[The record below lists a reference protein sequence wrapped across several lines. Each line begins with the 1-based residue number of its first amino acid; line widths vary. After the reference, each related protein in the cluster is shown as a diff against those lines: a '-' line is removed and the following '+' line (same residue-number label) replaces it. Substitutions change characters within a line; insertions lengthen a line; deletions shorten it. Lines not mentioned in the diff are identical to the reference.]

1 MIFSFKIKKEQV
13 NIKNSIFQIIDKI
26 DKTQKIDDS
35 GDIEI
40 TLKFEAFYEQT
51 EFLNEIKKL
60 GFGWNLS

>member
-1 MIFSFKIKKEQV
+1 MVFTFKIKKEQS
-13 NIKNSIFQIIDKI
+13 NIKNSIYQIIDKMN
-26 DKTQKIDDS
+26 KTQKIDNS

-40 TLKFEAFYEQT
+40 TLKFESIYQQT